1 MARNIS
7 SPGPSYK
14 KMLAQST
21 PPLLTFRVKLFK
33 KSTMLTL
40 DYVLQSLL
48 HCLLYERYFKQETIS
63 DQSINKEE
71 LTFFLIYSA

>member
-21 PPLLTFRVKLFK
+21 PLLTFRVKLFK

-71 LTFFLIYSA
+71 LTFLLIYSA